1 MSFDGDHYKK
11 VGIKYSL
18 LHGSV
23 ASLILTTLKKS
34 TMIMAEVP
42 LWLYDPSMLNTPS
55 TSQQCSVACHHLRI
69 KFILKSF
76 TVSLVG
82 CIPLK

>member
-11 VGIKYSL
+11 VGVKYSL

-55 TSQQCSVACHHLRI
+55 
-69 KFILKSF
+69 KS
-76 TVSLVG
+76 
-82 CIPLK
+82 

>member
-11 VGIKYSL
+11 VGVKYSL

-42 LWLYDPSMLNTPS
+42 LWLYDPSVLNTPS
-55 TSQQCSVACHHLRI
+55 MS
-69 KFILKSF
+69 
-76 TVSLVG
+76 
-82 CIPLK
+82 

>member
-11 VGIKYSL
+11 VGVKYSL

-42 LWLYDPSMLNTPS
+42 LWLYDPSIPTPPPS
-55 TSQQCSVACHHLRI
+55 HSSVLWRAI
-69 KFILKSF
+69 ILE
-76 TVSLVG
+76 
-82 CIPLK
+82 

>member
-1 MSFDGDHYKK
+1 MKTIQKQTNKLRCINKKQPSMSFDGDHYKK
-11 VGIKYSL
+11 VGVKYSL

-55 TSQQCSVACHHLRI
+55 
-69 KFILKSF
+69 KS
-76 TVSLVG
+76 
-82 CIPLK
+82 